1 MSAREE
7 EGGDEEEERRR
18 EQVKREIGC
27 LVLTDF
33 YRLIPPDPPHYCFR
47 SGSFF
52 GLIAFASILQWWFYS
67 N

>member
-1 MSAREE
+1 MEE
-7 EGGDEEEERRR
+7 EEEVEKEVERRR
-18 EQVKREIGC
+18 EQVKREIGS

-33 YRLIPPDPPHYCFR
+33 CRLIPPDPPHYCIR

-52 GLIAFASILQWWFYS
+52 GLIASTSILQRWVYS